1 MKTNF
6 KLLGVLLALM
16 ISAVIFPKTVTAQ
29 QGDISFQVF
38 YDELSPYGEW
48 VDYPRYGYVWIP
60 DAGPDFMPYSTQGQ
74 WIYTDYGWTWVSNY
88 EWGWAP
94 FHYGRWDYDNYYGWL
109 WVPDNQWGPSWVT
122 WVRSDGYY
130 GWQPMQPGISISLS
144 FGRDYRSDY
153 NHWTF
158 VRDRDFERSDMQRY
172 YVNRSDNDRIM
183 QNYTVINQTYN
194 DRSRNTTYISGPA
207 REDVQRVTG
216 KKVRPVAIRENERP
230 GQVLNNN
237 QLQIYRPNIR
247 NNQGSGEERAAPK
260 RITNIKEVKQP
271 SERNATN
278 QQRNVS
284 PSNDVRKER
293 QPNNVRQQNNDQ
305 INQPQQQRN
314 VNPSEN
320 RRMEKRQQKEVTQP
334 ENRISQPAKQQNVNP
349 SENKKQRENMIRKQN
364 DKNNVQQPQK
374 QKVDQPVNKK
384 QERQQKMVTP
394 QNQNNKAQPAQ
405 QRNASKPGNK
415 KQEQQQNKVAP
426 QNQTKQLQPTQSK
439 VKQTRNSVRQ
449 ERRTNTVKQ
458 QNTTK
463 QQKAKKTRQEKVKE
477 DKK

>member
-1 MKTNF
+1 MKTNI
-6 KLLGVLLALM
+6 KILGLLLVLI
-16 ISAVIFPKTVTAQ
+16 ISPVIFPKTVSAQ

-122 WVRSDGYY
+122 WVRSDDYY

-153 NHWTF
+153 DHWTF
-158 VRDRDFERSDMQRY
+158 VRNRDFERPDIQRY
-172 YVNRSDNDRIM
+172 YIDRSDNRRII

-216 KKVRPVAIRENERP
+216 KKIRPVAIRENERP
-230 GQVLNNN
+230 GQSLNSR
-237 QLQIYRPNIR
+237 QLEIYRPNIR
-247 NNQGSGEERAAPK
+247 NNRESGEQRAAPK
-260 RITNIKEVKQP
+260 RITDIKEVKQP
-271 SERNATN
+271 SDRIAPN
-278 QQRNVS
+278 QQRTVS
-284 PSNDVRKER
+284 PSGNERRER

-305 INQPQQQRN
+305 FSQPQQQRN

-320 RRMEKRQQKEVTQP
+320 RRREQQKREVSQP
-334 ENRISQPAKQQNVNP
+334 ENRISQP
-349 SENKKQRENMIRKQN
+349 S
-364 DKNNVQQPQK
+364 QPQNIN
-374 QKVDQPVNKK
+374 QPNNNK

-394 QNQNNKAQPAQ
+394 QKQNNQEQPAQ
-405 QRNASKPGNK
+405 QRNLSQPDNK
-415 KQEQQQNKVAP
+415 RNEQQQNRVAP
-426 QNQTKQLQPTQSK
+426 QNQTKQVQPTQQK
-439 VKQTRNSVRQ
+439 VRQTGNTSRQ
-449 ERRTNTVKQ
+449 ERRANTIKQQTTAKQQNAVKQ
-458 QNTTK
+458 QN
-463 QQKAKKTRQEKVKE
+463 AKRNRQEKARE

>member
-1 MKTNF
+1 MKTHF
-6 KLLGVLLALM
+6 KRLGVLLALM
-16 ISAVIFPKTVTAQ
+16 ISPVIFPKTVTAQ

-158 VRDRDFERSDMQRY
+158 VRDRDFERPDIQRY
-172 YVNRSDNDRIM
+172 YIDRSDNSRII
-183 QNYTVINQTYN
+183 QNYTVINQTYI

-216 KKVRPVAIRENERP
+216 RKVRSVDIRENNRP

-284 PSNDVRKER
+284 PSNEVRKEH
-293 QPNNVRQQNNDQ
+293 QPNKVRQQNNE

-320 RRMEKRQQKEVTQP
+320 RRMEKKQQKEVTQP
-334 ENRISQPAKQQNVNP
+334 ENRISQPAKQQNTNP
-349 SENKKQRENMIRKQN
+349 SENKKQRDNMIRKQN

-374 QKVDQPVNKK
+374 QNMNQPVNKS
-384 QERQQKMVTP
+384 QERQPVQAKQPTNERKV
-394 QNQNNKAQPAQ
+394 AQP
-405 QRNASKPGNK
+405 
-415 KQEQQQNKVAP
+415 V
-426 QNQTKQLQPTQSK
+426 QSK

-458 QNTTK
+458 QNTRK
-463 QQKAKKTRQEKVKE
+463 SRQAKAKE

>member
-1 MKTNF
+1 MKTHF
-6 KLLGVLLALM
+6 KRLGVLLALM
-16 ISAVIFPKTVTAQ
+16 ISPVIFPKTVTAQ

-48 VDYPRYGYVWIP
+48 VEYPRYGYVWIP

-158 VRDRDFERSDMQRY
+158 VRDRDFERPDIQRY
-172 YVNRSDNDRIM
+172 YIDRSDNSRIM

-216 KKVRPVAIRENERP
+216 RKVRSVDIRENERP

-237 QLQIYRPNIR
+237 QLQIYRPTIR

-271 SERNATN
+271 SERNAPN

-284 PSNDVRKER
+284 PSNEVRKER

-334 ENRISQPAKQQNVNP
+334 ENRISQPAKQQNANP
-349 SENKKQRENMIRKQN
+349 SENKKQRNNMIRKQN

-374 QKVDQPVNKK
+374 QNVIQPDNKS
-384 QERQQKMVTP
+384 QERQPVQAKQPTRERKV
-394 QNQNNKAQPAQ
+394 AQPA
-405 QRNASKPGNK
+405 P
-415 KQEQQQNKVAP
+415 
-426 QNQTKQLQPTQSK
+426 SK

-463 QQKAKKTRQEKVKE
+463 QQNAKRSRQEKVKE
-477 DKK
+477 DNK